1 MVKVTFT
8 LDETTV
14 SQLRQAASRLNQ
26 PQSAVVREAIQDYA
40 QRIGRLSEQER
51 QRMLKVF
58 DEVVPRIPRRAAW
71 QVDAELAAIRRA
83 RRHGGRRHPGGR

>member
-14 SQLRQAASRLNQ
+14 AQLRQASERLQQ
-26 PQSAVVREAIQDYA
+26 PQSAIVRDAVQEYA

-51 QRMLKVF
+51 LRLLKVF
-58 DEVVPRIPRRAAW
+58 DDVVAGIPRRAARY
-71 QVDAELAAIRRA
+71 VDAELGAVRQA
-83 RRHGGRRHPGGR
+83 RRRGGRRHPPGR